1 MAGKRRRREMAGA
14 CSTPEAPTS
23 TPTTSFRKQSGS
35 HYKFSRQDWNYSLI
49 RSVTMSNRINNH
61 ESIPVLPPFESAVA
75 DEITEQLIDLY
86 ARRAEASEQEDWNR
100 VRKLDIEM
108 DRVSLLREAL
118 RDRADQFELAPAI

>member
-1 MAGKRRRREMAGA
+1 M
-14 CSTPEAPTS
+14 
-23 TPTTSFRKQSGS
+23 
-35 HYKFSRQDWNYSLI
+35 I